1 MNMSTVELP
10 PPEVIDDIIE
20 SDALYE
26 VVDGQIVE
34 KPPMGSL
41 QEFTAS
47 RLQALLG
54 YFVYQ
59 NKLGHALVET
69 LFDFG
74 PKLKN
79 KRRPD
84 LAFLSAK
91 RWPLD
96 RPISEGNGA
105 PVVPDIA
112 IEVISPSNRWDDVLD
127 KLAEYFR
134 VGVERVWVISPR
146 HRQIQ
151 IFDDVN
157 TIRILG
163 ETDVLTDDLI
173 PGFELNLSELFSIP
187 AELEP
192 GPESDE

>member
-10 PPEVIDDIIE
+10 PPEVIDDVIE

-26 VVDGQIVE
+26 VVNGQIVE

-54 YFVYQ
+54 YFVYR
-59 NKLGHALVET
+59 NNLGHALVET

-74 PKLKN
+74 PTLKN

-96 RPISEGNGA
+96 RPISEDNGA

-112 IEVISPSNRWDDVLD
+112 IEVISPSKRWDDVLD

-134 VGVERVWVISPR
+134 VGVDRVWVISPR
-146 HRQIQ
+146 HRQVQ
-151 IFDDVN
+151 IFDDVI
-157 TIRILG
+157 TTRILC
-163 ETDVLTDDLI
+163 EDDTLTDELL
-173 PGFELNLSELFSIP
+173 PGFGLKLNELFSIP
-187 AELEP
+187 ADLKP
-192 GPESDE
+192 LPSDE